1 MEPYDPK
8 TDTAGGI
15 QYRGLTDFDAA
26 LRQALAS
33 GLVPHLAGQVQDCLE
48 QTASRW
54 ELTDTWSGDGGSQY
68 WARELRGTIGEFV
81 TEFETVIREDLIV
94 AGYPPEYSF
103 SGVGFAR
110 GHDELRILGDYEST
124 RRELRYE
131 LEQALRGRD
140 QMAYASLQRA
150 ALREHRFQFPNWA
163 PWTPLHW
170 FERLIEVAERRW
182 GRETPT
188 LELMRSFVHC
198 MARDRS
204 SLLVQTAKLLEIH
217 GILVPAEDDA
227 SIDALAGAS
236 SAVHEDGMDDT
247 CWMGLE
253 ELASP
258 LRMALS
264 LPVVYGVVRHLE
276 LCLRELLSE
285 WSHRE
290 TRPSEDDPRHWAVRL
305 EDRLGVI
312 LQQVERIL
320 HKDIE
325 EAGYPP
331 SYSFSGV
338 GFAVNS
344 TGLQVLGDY
353 ASTRRSLRHELEA
366 ALRGNHRQAYTELR
380 RAALHQDRFRYPN
393 WAPWSPLHWFER
405 LMEASEAEFGQSAQ
419 TLDLMQAYVRCLDIK
434 GDVLVAQTLDVVKA
448 CGLLEGAEEDL
459 EHIDGPERA
468 EHGRGQ
474 TWADYAPE
482 QEDQGS
488 STEADEPASPGAQ
501 DPVSIAMPTD
511 PGDMDQWTRWMTH
524 TAARLLGDSASTAY
538 EAQPIPVLWY
548 GEGGDTTGVG
558 PAGAAGPSRGRGGV
572 GESPSRE
579 GTTGSDEPET
589 ADFGSRHETSF
600 GSGTIRGD
608 NSLPEHASAA
618 TRASVQPIARKL
630 VRGVLDHIFEQL
642 EFHPAV
648 MTALDRAVPVL
659 GDAVS
664 NDLAFLTSRRHPL
677 RLWLGELVNTGLHL
691 DPDHADIEGG
701 IAGQYLRCIHET
713 LDAVQSAASELDEAR
728 DTRILEDWHAALAHL
743 QSDWERT
750 FDAQL
755 APMLELERLARAW
768 RSLTACALTADTT
781 LPRIAAETIVTAW
794 AEVLSKE
801 AEIPR
806 AVLGDRFRVIVQ
818 AICEQVKP
826 SSVNPLVQS
835 FVNSARET
843 GMPAA
848 QLRACVE
855 GLAEAHRQSLK
866 WRSGESV
873 FDPRTRVRERTPI
886 RARDD
891 DPDLLVDRA
900 DTRVFEASRLR
911 VGDWFEFTD
920 KSTGRP
926 RRLSLVWHGEASR
939 SFLFISLDGVSTRKH
954 SLQGVAHE
962 LREDRLKR
970 LPQDNPLDAILR

>member
-1 MEPYDPK
+1 MEPHEPK
-8 TDTAGGI
+8 TDPADAS
-15 QYRGLTDFDAA
+15 QYRGLTDFDDA

-33 GLVPHLAGQVQDCLE
+33 GLLPHLAGQVQDCLE

-54 ELTDTWSGDGGSQY
+54 ELTDTWSSDGGSQY
-68 WARELRGTIGEFV
+68 WAHELRGTIGKFV
-81 TEFETVIREDLIV
+81 SEFETVIREDLIV

-103 SGVGFAR
+103 SGVGLAQD
-110 GHDELRILGDYEST
+110 HDELRILGDYESD

-131 LEQALRGRD
+131 LERALRGRD

-170 FERLIEVAERRW
+170 FERLIEVAERYW

-188 LELMRSFVHC
+188 LELMRGFVHC
-198 MARDRS
+198 MARNS
-204 SLLVQTAKLLEIH
+204 ASLLTRTVELLEFH

-227 SIDALAGAS
+227 SIDALAGGS
-236 SAVHEDGMDDT
+236 SAVHEDGLDDT
-247 CWMGLE
+247 CWRGLE
-253 ELASP
+253 EVASP

-264 LPVVYGVVRHLE
+264 IPVVYGVVRHLE

-290 TRPSEDDPRHWAVRL
+290 TRPNEDDPGHWAVRL
-305 EDRLGVI
+305 EDRLGII
-312 LQQVERIL
+312 LQQVEHIL

-344 TGLQVLGDY
+344 TELKVLGDY

-380 RAALHQDRFRYPN
+380 RAALHQQRFRHPN

-405 LMEASEAEFGQSAQ
+405 LMEASEAEFGRSAQ

-434 GDVLVAQTLDVVKA
+434 GDVLVAQTLGAVEA

-482 QEDQGS
+482 QEDRAS
-488 STEADEPASPGAQ
+488 SAAAEPAAASGAQ
-501 DPVSIAMPTD
+501 DSLRMAMPTD
-511 PGDMDQWTRWMTH
+511 PGDVDQWTRWMTH
-524 TAARLLGDSASTAY
+524 LAARLLGDSASTDH
-538 EAQPIPVLWY
+538 EALPGPAPRH
-548 GEGGDTTGVG
+548 GVG
-558 PAGAAGPSRGRGGV
+558 QETSAGPGATGTGLHAGTAGAGSAGERTTESDRPGV
-572 GESPSRE
+572 AG
-579 GTTGSDEPET
+579 
-589 ADFGSRHETSF
+589 FGSQHEPTS
-600 GSGTIRGD
+600 GNGTIRGD
-608 NSLPEHASAA
+608 NRFPEEAGATSNAA
-618 TRASVQPIARKL
+618 VQPIARKL
-630 VRGVLDHIFEQL
+630 VRGLLDHIFDQL

-648 MTALDRAVPVL
+648 MTALDQAVPAL

-664 NDLAFLTSRRHPL
+664 TDLGFLTSRRHPL
-677 RLWLGELVNTGLHL
+677 RLWMGELVNVGLRL
-691 DPDHADIEGG
+691 DPDHADIGSG
-701 IAGQYLRCIHET
+701 IADQYLRCLHET
-713 LDAVQSAASELDEAR
+713 VDAVRSAAGELDEAR
-728 DTRILEDWHAALAHL
+728 DTRLLEDWHAALAQL
-743 QSDWERT
+743 QSDWET
-750 FDAQL
+750 MFDAQL
-755 APMLELERLARAW
+755 APMLEREHLARAW
-768 RSLTACALTADTT
+768 RSLTACALAAGTT
-781 LPRIAAETIVTAW
+781 LPKTTAETIVTAW
-794 AEVLSKE
+794 ADALSKE
-801 AEIPR
+801 AEIHR
-806 AVLGDRFRVIVQ
+806 AVLGDRVRVIVQ
-818 AICEQVKP
+818 AICERAKP
-826 SSVNPLVQS
+826 SSVSPLVQS
-835 FVNSARET
+835 FVSAVRESGIPT
-843 GMPAA
+843 A

-855 GLAEAHRQSLK
+855 SLAEAHRQTL
-866 WRSGESV
+866 RRQSGGAV
-873 FDPRTRVRERTPI
+873 FDPRVRVRERTPI

-900 DTRVFEASRLR
+900 DTHVFEASRLR

-939 SFLFISLDGVSTRKH
+939 GFLFVSLDGVSTRKH